1 MNVNVE
7 RLWEIAVA
15 IAERRWGELNM
26 RIPADESRDADLVV
40 AAAAREIPTLRAER
54 DAAIR
59 RVEALREAVDALLE
73 VAEQSVD
80 TRQCS
85 LGILRAMNQAR
96 AAIDAARAG
105 EER

>member
-1 MNVNVE
+1 MNVE

-59 RVEALREAVDALLE
+59 SAEA
-73 VAEQSVD
+73 
-80 TRQCS
+80 
-85 LGILRAMNQAR
+85 MR
-96 AAIDAARAG
+96 AAISEYLACVALMRRDGYPDERWQAALAAIYAARAG